1 MSQCVM
7 EFVVKLTEDR
17 LVNGPKF
24 KVNYRKTDVLRYKS
38 GLKKPPAIYDHL
50 GPGRFF
56 EVSDISH
63 DG

>member
-1 MSQCVM
+1 M
-7 EFVVKLTEDR
+7 
-17 LVNGPKF
+17 LVACFTPLEMKQGLGCFFKF
-24 KVNYRKTDVLRYKS
+24 NYKKMDVLRYKS

-50 GPGRFF
+50 GPGRFS